1 MLFLVEEEESVK
13 EMQEPVFVER
23 LSKLLM
29 LSVNHRLNVVK
40 LNELKR
46 NLGFPDDYLIR
57 ILPKYP
63 DTFRFVNHSGR
74 RSSMEIELLSWNP
87 DLAISAVE
95 VSARKQGSSK
105 PCFSCSLPST
115 WVKSWER
122 FNEFNATPYISP
134 YVDSRGLLEGSKEME
149 KRIVGLVHEL
159 LSLTLWKKM
168 SIVKLGHF
176 KREFN
181 LPEKLNILLLKH
193 PGIFYVSNKYQIYTV
208 LLREGYNGSE
218 LIDKDPL
225 VVVKDKFGE
234 LMQEGLHE
242 YNRRRYE
249 VNLEKQRKKG
259 IVSVRKEKRK
269 EGSTEM
275 TEQDD
280 SGDKLGVLDVAN
292 GSTGDVLYFI
302 VLLRIKIV
310 ILQSSAPVK
319 YAEKA
324 PFEIHEQLTDF
335 QFLVGSYMNTMS
347 CRANNSVALAAPTRL
362 VKSPFETAGGRKHTN
377 PLCLAD
383 EEPVDPKKYL
393 EEACKPKCVR
403 PLLEYQACVKRI
415 QGDESGHKHCTGQY
429 FDYWSCVDKCA
440 CVKRVEGDDSSQK
453 HCTGQYFD
461 YWFCIDKCVA
471 PKLLSKLK

>member
-1 MLFLVEEEESVK
+1 MFVNNLNRCSHKHNSPSSSPPSIFYYLHRNFSLWSMKKDPDLESALSRNRRWIVNNQIKNIILRYPNQDAPVKFLQKKFKTLDLQGKALNWLKKYPCCFDVYLQNDEYHCKLSKRMLFLVEEDESVK

-259 IVSVRKEKRK
+259 IVSVRKEKRQ

-280 SGDKLGVLDVAN
+280 SGDKLGGLFDPEERKRFYKVLFD
-292 GSTGDVLYFI
+292 DD
-302 VLLRIKIV
+302 
-310 ILQSSAPVK
+310 AP
-319 YAEKA
+319 
-324 PFEIHEQLTDF
+324 
-335 QFLVGSYMNTMS
+335 
-347 CRANNSVALAAPTRL
+347 
-362 VKSPFETAGGRKHTN
+362 
-377 PLCLAD
+377 
-383 EEPVDPKKYL
+383 
-393 EEACKPKCVR
+393 
-403 PLLEYQACVKRI
+403 
-415 QGDESGHKHCTGQY
+415 
-429 FDYWSCVDKCA
+429 
-440 CVKRVEGDDSSQK
+440 
-453 HCTGQYFD
+453 
-461 YWFCIDKCVA
+461 
-471 PKLLSKLK
+471 